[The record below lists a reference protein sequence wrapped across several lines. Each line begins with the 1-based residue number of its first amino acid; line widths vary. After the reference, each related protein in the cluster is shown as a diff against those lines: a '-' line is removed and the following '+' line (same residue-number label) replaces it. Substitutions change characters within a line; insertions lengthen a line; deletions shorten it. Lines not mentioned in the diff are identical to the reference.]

1 MLTTRLT
8 ELVGCTVSIQQAGMG
23 WFAYPPLAN
32 AVAEAGGLGLVS
44 VYGGYG
50 GPPDRIAALLDTLDE
65 HPAAAV
71 GANFIIPSVD
81 PALLEESVATA
92 AAGFSQLPTV
102 PENSIY

>member
-44 VYGGYG
+44 VMADRPTESRRCSTHWMSIQPVRS
-50 GPPDRIAALLDTLDE
+50 GPISSSPRSIPHCLRSRSLQ
-65 HPAAAV
+65 PPP
-71 GANFIIPSVD
+71 GSPNYRPFPKIPSTNVR
-81 PALLEESVATA
+81 
-92 AAGFSQLPTV
+92 
-102 PENSIY
+102 

>member
-65 HPAAAV
+65 HPAGAV